1 MTNIDIKENNLYRLD
16 TRLLDVLPTKLHIKN
31 ANVLIPKL

>member
-16 TRLLDVLPTKLHIKN
+16 TRLLDVLQNYISKMQTF
-31 ANVLIPKL
+31 